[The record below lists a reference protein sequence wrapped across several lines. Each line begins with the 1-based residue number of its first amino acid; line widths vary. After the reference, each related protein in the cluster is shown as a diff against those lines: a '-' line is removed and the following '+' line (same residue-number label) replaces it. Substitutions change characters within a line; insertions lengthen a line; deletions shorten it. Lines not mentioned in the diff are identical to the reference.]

1 MPLDSSIGMIN
12 DMLHACADPSSPGF
26 SRHAVNTTAKLVK
39 AQRISTARSGDV
51 EATKEEEE
59 QKQFLGRATFRMQ
72 CQEGMANQLGNLHG
86 GCAATMA
93 DLFTSLAV
101 SSISKNEKACS
112 VLSTSLTWFAGN
124 TGCTDLPSRRRLR
137 SFNAMGHAGRDPISV
152 PSLPSCGARRGV
164 DGDRMQRPQSWKS
177 CSRHDG
183 ECRDG
188 FAQDL
193 GAYFTDADGSSF
205 RFWQGDIWLLESED
219 GPRVKKATYAT
230 HTKLDRPAPKM

>member
-1 MPLDSSIGMIN
+1 MSGKRGAPMPLDSSIGMIN

-51 EATKEEEE
+51 EATKQEEE
-59 QKQFLGRATFRMQ
+59 QKQFFGRATFRMQ

-93 DLFTSLAV
+93 DLFTSLAIYLHV
-101 SSISKNEKACS
+101 ADSDPSTPWGMLGVTQSLSLVYLAAVPAEEWMEIECN
-112 VLSTSLTWFAGN
+112 VLSLG
-124 TGCTDLPSRRRLR
+124 SRV
-137 SFNAMGHAGRDPISV
+137 AVM
-152 PSLPSCGARRGV
+152 
-164 DGDRMQRPQSWKS
+164 
-177 CSRHDG
+177 
-183 ECRDG
+183 
-188 FAQDL
+188 
-193 GAYFTDADGSSF
+193 T
-205 RFWQGDIWLLESED
+205 GDIWLLESED